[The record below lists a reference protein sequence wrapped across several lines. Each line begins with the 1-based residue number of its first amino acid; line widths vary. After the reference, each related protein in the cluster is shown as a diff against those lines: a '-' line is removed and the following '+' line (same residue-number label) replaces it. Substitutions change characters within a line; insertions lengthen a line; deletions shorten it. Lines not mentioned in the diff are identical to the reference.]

1 MSLYRINVPSPLGLL
16 CVSERAGKIVAL
28 DWSPAEQESSSPILA
43 AAAQQLNAYFYCGLK
58 QFELPLAPAGT
69 AFQKSVWHA
78 MLRIPYG
85 QTRGYGEIA
94 HDIDSGPRAIGNA
107 CGHNPIPIII
117 PCHRILA
124 SGRRVG
130 GYTSPGGLDTK
141 RFLLTLEG
149 ARLQS

>member
-1 MSLYRINVPSPLGLL
+1 LL
-16 CVSERAGKIVAL
+16 CVSERGGRIVAL
-28 DWSPAEQESSSPILA
+28 DWAPAERESPTPILS

-58 QFELPLAPAGT
+58 TFELPLAPEGT
-69 AFQKSVWHA
+69 AFQQSVWRE
-78 MLRIPYG
+78 MLAIPFG
-85 QTRGYGEIA
+85 QTRSYGEVA
-94 HDIDSGPRAIGNA
+94 HRLDSGPRAIGHA
-107 CGHNPIPIII
+107 CGRNPIPIII

-149 ARLQS
+149 ARLQP